1 MRSHFAAALADSLSA
16 APTPERGNHDRITR
30 EVETLADSDGGIGLP
45 WRVETMLERMERRGA
60 ISAAQRHAGE
70 EFHRLFRLAALDP
83 LRAADML
90 RGDRASRADGNG
102 IERARR
108 RVDDALLALGGQGS
122 PCGSCAWFVLGCELS
137 LAGWARR
144 EGWQGRPLR
153 EEVAKGILT
162 GALGVLTRHFGM

>member
-1 MRSHFAAALADSLSA
+1 MPDL
-16 APTPERGNHDRITR
+16 APTPYRRQHGRISQAT
-30 EVETLADSDGGIGLP
+30 EQIADAHGTIGVPWLAEGLLG
-45 WRVETMLERMERRGA
+45 RLERRGA
-60 ISAAQRHAGE
+60 ITPAQAHAGH

-83 LRAADML
+83 LRAADMM
-90 RGDRASRADGNG
+90 RAHGGSIDGSG

-108 RVDDALLALGGQGS
+108 RIDDALHALGGQSS

-153 EEVAKGILT
+153 EEVAKGILAGT
-162 GALGVLTRHFGM
+162 LGVLARHFGM

>member
-1 MRSHFAAALADSLSA
+1 MTL
-16 APTPERGNHDRITR
+16 APTPYRRQHDRITQAA
-30 EVETLADSDGGIGLP
+30 EQIADAHGTIGVPWLAEGLLG
-45 WRVETMLERMERRGA
+45 RLERRGA
-60 ISAAQRHAGE
+60 ISAAQARAGE

-108 RVDDALLALGGQGS
+108 RIDEALHALGGQSS

>member
-1 MRSHFAAALADSLSA
+1 MPLMPDI
-16 APTPERGNHDRITR
+16 APTPFRRQHDRITQAA
-30 EVETLADSDGGIGLP
+30 EQIADAHGTIGVPWLAEGLLG
-45 WRVETMLERMERRGA
+45 RLERRGA
-60 ISAAQRHAGE
+60 ISAAQARAGE

-90 RGDRASRADGNG
+90 RGPGGQPDGNG

-108 RVDDALLALGGQGS
+108 RVDDALSALGGQGS
-122 PCGSCAWFVLGCELS
+122 PCGSCVWFVLGCELS